1 MISLILHGFGLGNIN
16 IILWQQT
23 LSPSLWMLAVRST
36 GFLPTPYAHL
46 YVFSIYCRIFKRQ
59 TWWLRLSLRIL
70 TSNTRSLRKLN
81 RSGQF
86 FVVYPILCSH
96 IFIVCDCNQLVFF
109 RNIMRD
115 FFFHV
120 CRSSLNIVCLHQIHQ
135 LYLFI
140 RSVLFPIHKAYFLV
154 LKFNFS
160 APWSL
165 CFTCGKPLLR
175 LHLKNKCTEK
185 IKICTEISWYLYT
198 FYYV

>member
-1 MISLILHGFGLGNIN
+1 MIFLILHGFGLGNIN

-23 LSPSLWMLAVRST
+23 LSPFLWMLAVRST

-70 TSNTRSLRKLN
+70 TSNTRSSRKLN

-96 IFIVCDCNQLVFF
+96 ILIVYDCNQLVFSE
-109 RNIMRD
+109 IWWGI
-115 FFFHV
+115 FFFMSVGHPWTLCV
-120 CRSSLNIVCLHQIHQ
+120 CIKYISSTYTSGQSCSQYIKLT
-135 LYLFI
+135 
-140 RSVLFPIHKAYFLV
+140 LV

-160 APWSL
+160 APWSV

-185 IKICTEISWYLYT
+185 IKVWTEISWYLYT

>member
-23 LSPSLWMLAVRST
+23 LSPFLWMLAVRST

-96 IFIVCDCNQLVFF
+96 ILIVCDCNQLVFF
-109 RNIMRD
+109 RNMMRD

-135 LYLFI
+135 LYLYI

-185 IKICTEISWYLYT
+185 IKIWTEISWYLYT

>member
-23 LSPSLWMLAVRST
+23 LSPFLWMLAVRST

-70 TSNTRSLRKLN
+70 TSNTRSSRKLN

-96 IFIVCDCNQLVFF
+96 ILIVYDCNQLVFSE
-109 RNIMRD
+109 IWWGV
-115 FFFHV
+115 FFFMSVGHPWTLCV
-120 CRSSLNIVCLHQIHQ
+120 CIKYISSTYTSGQSCSQYIKLTFWCWNSTFQRHGLC
-135 LYLFI
+135 
-140 RSVLFPIHKAYFLV
+140 VLPVANPYWGYI
-154 LKFNFS
+154 
-160 APWSL
+160 
-165 CFTCGKPLLR
+165 
-175 LHLKNKCTEK
+175 
-185 IKICTEISWYLYT
+185 
-198 FYYV
+198 